1 MLNVIGL
8 ILELLCCFTVRNI
21 DIYPLL
27 NVSCNRLYL
36 IYFAS
41 FVTVFTLYVYIA
53 CDKAAEVNTKS
64 DLRLNT
70 IEKVVVGIVFTLMI
84 GLVLI
89 LPLEYNNEPTAV
101 YSYGMATVFLSFTC
115 LIFMLFDF
123 VIMGKNF
130 NKLKKKKIHKYYMFS
145 VFLFYIY

>member
-1 MLNVIGL
+1 
-8 ILELLCCFTVRNI
+8 
-21 DIYPLL
+21 
-27 NVSCNRLYL
+27 
-36 IYFAS
+36 
-41 FVTVFTLYVYIA
+41 
-53 CDKAAEVNTKS
+53 
-64 DLRLNT
+64 
-70 IEKVVVGIVFTLMI
+70 MI

-101 YSYGMATVFLSFTC
+101 YSYGMATDFISFTC

-145 VFLFYIY
+145 VFLFYIH